1 MGLFEELRFIVAEVC
16 TGLKISR
23 GLDEAEQ
30 VTEAQSVHSA
40 PCLLVPGSPSEVS
53 GGKDP

>member
-23 GLDEAEQ
+23 GSDEAEQ
-30 VTEAQSVHSA
+30 VTEAQLVHSA
-40 PCLLVPGSPSEVS
+40 PCLLVPGMPQ
-53 GGKDP
+53 